1 MSIVHETLKFTK
13 KLDAD
18 LSRVW
23 EAFADSNQRA
33 QWSVPAG
40 EAMVYEQAAFEVGG
54 RDRYRCGPP
63 ESLDFINIVD
73 YALIVPQSLVVYT
86 ETVATSEEPLSAG
99 VVTWSFAVNGDGTEV
114 RLTSQVTSFVGDG
127 MIEGSRNGHAKALN
141 QLEEFVLTE

>member
-13 KLDAD
+13 TIDAE

-23 EAFADSNQRA
+23 GAFVDPIQRA
-33 QWSVPAG
+33 RWSVPAG

-63 ESLDFINIVD
+63 ESLDFFNIVD

-86 ETVATSEEPLSAG
+86 ETVTTAEQPLSAG
-99 VVTWSFAVNGDGTEV
+99 VVTWGFTANGDETKV
-114 RLTSQVTSFVGDG
+114 QLTSQVTSFVGDS
-127 MIEGSRNGHAKALN
+127 MIEGNRNGHAKALN
-141 QLEEFVLTE
+141 QLEEFVLVE

>member
-13 KLDAD
+13 TINAE

-23 EAFADSNQRA
+23 EAFADPIQRA
-33 QWSVPAG
+33 RWSVPAG

-73 YALIVPQSLVVYT
+73 YALIVTQALVVYT
-86 ETVATSEEPLSAG
+86 ETVTTSEQPLSAG
-99 VVTWSFAVNGDGTEV
+99 VVTWSFTVNGDVTEV
-114 RLTSQVTSFVGDG
+114 QLTSQVTSFVGDG
-127 MIEGSRNGHAKALN
+127 MIEGNRNGHAKALN
-141 QLEEFVLTE
+141 QLEELVLTE